1 MNKITFI
8 LLLALVFCVNT
19 ARAETVED
27 KPMVTKESEETDA
40 PTEEEPDCE

>member
-8 LLLALVFCVNT
+8 LLLALVFCVTT

-27 KPMVTKESEETDA
+27 KTIVTKESEETDTS
-40 PTEEEPDCE
+40 TEEEPDCE